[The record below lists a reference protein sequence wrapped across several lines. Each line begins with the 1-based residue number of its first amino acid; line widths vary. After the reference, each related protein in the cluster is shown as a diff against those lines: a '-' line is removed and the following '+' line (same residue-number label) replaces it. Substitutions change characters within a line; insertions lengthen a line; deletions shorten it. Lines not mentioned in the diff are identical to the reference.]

1 MSNSLFKVSARNH
14 AGMILMTQIAT
25 RWPGRIKPTSG
36 EGYVSLKE
44 VAERMGLS
52 QGFLE
57 EIATLLKKAGLIKA
71 RKGPGGGYR
80 LSKPANK
87 ITAEQILVALE
98 GPINLVECHGGAC
111 PVAELCSS
119 KALWNFLQQDIL
131 KSLKKTTL
139 DKMIS

>member
-1 MSNSLFKVSARNH
+1 MPNSLFRVSARNH
-14 AGMILMTQIAT
+14 AGMILMTQIAALGT
-25 RWPGRIKPTSG
+25 GPVKSLPGVD
-36 EGYVSLKE
+36 YVSLKE
-44 VAERMGLS
+44 VSERMGLS

-80 LSKPANK
+80 LSRPANK

-139 DKMIS
+139 DKMLD